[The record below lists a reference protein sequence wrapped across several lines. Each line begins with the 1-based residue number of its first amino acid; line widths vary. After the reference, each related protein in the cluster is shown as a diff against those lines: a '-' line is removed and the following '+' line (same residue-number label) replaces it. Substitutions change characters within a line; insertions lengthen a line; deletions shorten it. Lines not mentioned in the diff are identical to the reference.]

1 MELLSWI
8 EQPGFSAWVRESGSL
23 WGYPTILFLHMAGL
37 AFLVGPSIAIGSR
50 VLGIIPSLPF
60 SPLEKFYP
68 IMWTGFWLTLYPIT
82 C

>member
-23 WGYPTILFLHMAGL
+23 WGYPTILFLHTAGL

-50 VLGIIPSLPF
+50 VLGFIPSLP
-60 SPLEKFYP
+60 YP